1 MIEHKSRFTI
11 TAAEKLLN
19 ASSPRIPTFSRYC
32 RDVIAGNIPVG
43 RLVFLAVERH
53 LRDLETGHQ
62 RGLRFDQ
69 NAAARIIKFF
79 RDFAPFK
86 LEPFQQ
92 FKAGSLFGWKG
103 ADGYRRFRTAYIE
116 EGKGSGKTPW
126 GAGVLTYGLL
136 ADGEPEAEI
145 YCAAVTKEQAG
156 ISYRDAEIMRSK
168 SPLLKEKITK
178 HRNNLSVAST
188 NSFLRP
194 ISSEHRGLD
203 GKRPHMVLLDE
214 VHEHPTDLVVEKMRA
229 GTKAR
234 RQALIIE
241 ITNSGSDRETVCF
254 HDHEYSR
261 KILEEICENDAWFAY
276 VCHLDACEDCQKNG
290 HVQPNGECNK
300 CDSWL
305 DPDVWVKA
313 NPGVDTILPRKYLQE
328 RVTIA
333 VASPDKENIV
343 RRLNFCMWTQADV
356 RAIGAAA
363 WMACAGVAREEDPV
377 KVRERWIEEMR
388 GFFCYGGIDLGCSDD
403 LTCGPF
409 LLFPKQAHLLKARVL
424 PWFFTPRASVALRT
438 QQDRV
443 PYDVWERQG
452 FLKVTEGNVRDD
464 SFIRKQIN
472 ASAAMF
478 DIREIHFDP
487 YRALLLV
494 NELLADGLKM
504 VAHRQG
510 FISMHDPVDGMLA
523 MVRGAEFEHGNN
535 PVLTWMA
542 DNLVVVSDAAG
553 NLKPQKPENPK
564 SPKKI
569 DGMVAFALAKGAQD
583 ANPGDGGSVY
593 ETRGVLVI

>member
-1 MIEHKSRFTI
+1 MVEHKSRWTV
-11 TAAEKLLN
+11 TGAEKLLN
-19 ASSPRIPTFSRYC
+19 AQCGRIPTFARYC

-53 LRDLETGHQ
+53 LNDLETGHQ
-62 RGLRFDQ
+62 RGLQFDQ
-69 NAAARIIKFF
+69 DAAGRVIKFF

-92 FKAGSLFGWKG
+92 FKAGNLFGWKNASG
-103 ADGYRRFRTAYIE
+103 FRRFNRAYIE
-116 EGKGSGKTPW
+116 EGKGSGKTPFV
-126 GAGVLTYGLL
+126 AGLLLYGLL

-156 ISYRDAEIMRSK
+156 ILYRDAEIMRSK
-168 SPLLKEKITK
+168 SPLLTKRITK

-203 GKRPHMVLLDE
+203 GKRPHMVGLDE
-214 VHEHPTDLVVEKMRA
+214 VHEHPTALVVEKMVA

-234 RQALIIE
+234 RQALVIE

-261 KILEEICENDAWFAY
+261 KILEGIAENDAWFAY
-276 VCHLDACEDCQKNG
+276 VCHLDACVDCQKNG
-290 HVQPNGECNK
+290 HVQPNGECSK

-305 DPDVWVKA
+305 DPDVWIKA
-313 NPGVDTILPRKYLQE
+313 NPGLDTILPRKYLQE
-328 RVTIA
+328 RVTVA
-333 VASPDKENIV
+333 VASPDKENIT

-356 RAIGAAA
+356 RAIGAQA
-363 WMACAGVAREEDPV
+363 WAACAGISREEDPV

-403 LTCGPF
+403 LTCAPF
-409 LLFPKQAHLLKARVL
+409 LLFPKQGPLLKARVL

-452 FLKVTEGNVRDD
+452 FLTVTEGNVRDD
-464 SFIRKQIN
+464 SFIRKRIN
-472 ASAAMF
+472 VCAGMF

-494 NELLADGLKM
+494 NELQADGLKM
-504 VAHRQG
+504 VEHRQG
-510 FISMHDPVDGMLA
+510 FISMHDPIDGMLA

-542 DNLVVVSDAAG
+542 DNLVVVADAAG

-569 DGMVAFALAKGAQD
+569 DGMVAFALARGAMD
-583 ANPGDGGSVY
+583 ANGGGGSVY
-593 ETRGVLVI
+593 ESRGVLEI